1 MLFSAYQIE
10 SLLADFQQSDSPAG
24 KSASETLS
32 LSADAIQDAR
42 QYLRPPKRSPLNWVT
57 PKDIRGLVEDI
68 SSYDP
73 VVDNVQQSRAGR
85 FVVPAYVPE
94 IPAPAFPLV
103 RDHTQM
109 AQESETIEQESSE
122 SPVTEEDALMSEIN
136 TESAE
141 VADKV
146 SVSVSEDISKE
157 NSLIIETE
165 KSSEESEESTNGEPA
180 ASTASLFEGI
190 DDEEHDEEHEL
201 EEEGLQGDN
210 SEENDV
216 VFGDGHIDQKSMRN
230 FVAHYPDSTLK
241 FLMRKNLDGRPLP
254 VGYEEIYSQWENRGL
269 SRGRLKKYLFKLMD
283 WENFPD
289 IPVHNVVKKIRE
301 HQYFL
306 EIK

>member
-10 SLLADFQQSDSPAG
+10 SLLDDFQQTDSPAG

-42 QYLRPPKRSPLNWVT
+42 QYSRTLKRSPLNWVT

-103 RDHTQM
+103 SNHTQM
-109 AQESETIEQESSE
+109 APESETTEQESSE
-122 SPVTEEDALMSEIN
+122 SPVTEEATLMPEIN

-141 VADKV
+141 VEDKV

-157 NSLIIETE
+157 ISLIIETK
-165 KSSEESEESTNGEPA
+165 KSSEESTNGESTV
-180 ASTASLFEGI
+180 STASLFEGI

-216 VFGDGHIDQKSMRN
+216 VFGDGRIDQKSMRN

-269 SRGRLKKYLFKLMD
+269 SRGRLKKYLFKLME
-283 WENFPD
+283 WKNFPD
-289 IPVHNVVKKIRE
+289 IPVHDVVNIIRE

>member
-10 SLLADFQQSDSPAG
+10 SLLADFQQTDSPAG

-42 QYLRPPKRSPLNWVT
+42 QYLRPLKRSPLNWVT

-103 RDHTQM
+103 SDHTQM
-109 AQESETIEQESSE
+109 APESGTTEQESSE
-122 SPVTEEDALMSEIN
+122 SPVIEEDALMPEIN
-136 TESAE
+136 TGSAE
-141 VADKV
+141 VEDKV

-165 KSSEESEESTNGEPA
+165 KSSEESEESTNGE
-180 ASTASLFEGI
+180 STASLFEGI
-190 DDEEHDEEHEL
+190 DDEEHEL

-216 VFGDGHIDQKSMRN
+216 VFGDGRIDQKSMSN

-269 SRGRLKKYLFKLMD
+269 SRGRLKKYLFKLME

-289 IPVHNVVKKIRE
+289 IPVHDVVNKIRE

>member
-10 SLLADFQQSDSPAG
+10 SLLADFQQTGSPAG
-24 KSASETLS
+24 KFASETLS

-42 QYLRPPKRSPLNWVT
+42 KYLRPLKRSHLNWVT

-68 SSYDP
+68 SFYDP

-94 IPAPAFPLV
+94 VPAPAFPLV
-103 RDHTQM
+103 RDHTKM
-109 AQESETIEQESSE
+109 APESKTTEQESSK
-122 SPVTEEDALMSEIN
+122 STVTDENAMTPEVN

-141 VADKV
+141 VEDKV
-146 SVSVSEDISKE
+146 SVSGSDDISNE
-157 NSLIIETE
+157 NSLLIETE
-165 KSSEESEESTNGEPA
+165 KSSEESEESAPGESA
-180 ASTASLFEGI
+180 VSTASLFEGI
-190 DDEEHDEEHEL
+190 DDEEHEL

-216 VFGDGHIDQKSMRN
+216 VFGDGRIDQKSMSN

-269 SRGRLKKYLFKLMD
+269 SRGRLKKYLFKLME
-283 WENFPD
+283 WKNFPD
-289 IPVHNVVKKIRE
+289 IPVHDVVNKIRE

>member
-10 SLLADFQQSDSPAG
+10 SLLADFQQTGSPAG

-42 QYLRPPKRSPLNWVT
+42 QYLRPLKRSHLNWVT

-68 SSYDP
+68 SFYDP

-94 IPAPAFPLV
+94 VPAPSFPLV
-103 RDHTQM
+103 RDHTKM
-109 AQESETIEQESSE
+109 APESKTTEQESSK
-122 SPVTEEDALMSEIN
+122 SPVTDENAMIPEVN
-136 TESAE
+136 TESTE
-141 VADKV
+141 VEDKV
-146 SVSVSEDISKE
+146 SVSGSEDISKE
-157 NSLIIETE
+157 NSLLIETE
-165 KSSEESEESTNGEPA
+165 KSSEKSTHGELA
-180 ASTASLFEGI
+180 VSTASLFEGI
-190 DDEEHDEEHEL
+190 DDEEHEL

-216 VFGDGHIDQKSMRN
+216 VFGDGRIDQKSMSN

-269 SRGRLKKYLFKLMD
+269 SRGRLKKYLFKLME
-283 WENFPD
+283 WKNFPD
-289 IPVHNVVKKIRE
+289 IPVHDVVNNIRE

>member
-10 SLLADFQQSDSPAG
+10 SLLADFQQTDSPAG

-42 QYLRPPKRSPLNWVT
+42 QYLRPLKRIPLNWVT
-57 PKDIRGLVEDI
+57 PKDISGLVEDI

-85 FVVPAYVPE
+85 FVVPVYVPE

-103 RDHTQM
+103 SDHTQM
-109 AQESETIEQESSE
+109 AQESETTEQESSE
-122 SPVTEEDALMSEIN
+122 SPVTEEDTLMPEIN
-136 TESAE
+136 NESAE
-141 VADKV
+141 VEDKV

-157 NSLIIETE
+157 NRLIIESE
-165 KSSEESEESTNGEPA
+165 KSSEESEESTNGESA
-180 ASTASLFEGI
+180 VSTASLFEGI
-190 DDEEHDEEHEL
+190 DDEEYVEEHEL
-201 EEEGLQGDN
+201 EEERLQGDN

-216 VFGDGHIDQKSMRN
+216 VFGDGRIDQKSMSN

-269 SRGRLKKYLFKLMD
+269 SRGRLKKYLFKLME

-289 IPVHNVVKKIRE
+289 IPVHDVVNKIRE

>member
-10 SLLADFQQSDSPAG
+10 SLLADFQQTGSPAG
-24 KSASETLS
+24 KFASETLS

-42 QYLRPPKRSPLNWVT
+42 QYLRPLKRSHLNWVT

-68 SSYDP
+68 SFYDP

-94 IPAPAFPLV
+94 VPAPSFPLV
-103 RDHTQM
+103 RDHTKM
-109 AQESETIEQESSE
+109 APESKTTEQESSE
-122 SPVTEEDALMSEIN
+122 SPVTDGNVTILEVN

-141 VADKV
+141 MEDKV
-146 SVSVSEDISKE
+146 SVSGSEDISKE
-157 NSLIIETE
+157 NSLLIETE
-165 KSSEESEESTNGEPA
+165 KSSEKSTHGELA
-180 ASTASLFEGI
+180 VSTASLFEGI
-190 DDEEHDEEHEL
+190 DDEEHEL

-216 VFGDGHIDQKSMRN
+216 VFGDGRIDQKSMSN

-269 SRGRLKKYLFKLMD
+269 SRGRLKKYLFKLME
-283 WENFPD
+283 WKNFPD
-289 IPVHNVVKKIRE
+289 IPVHDVVNNIRE

-306 EIK
+306 ETK

>member
-10 SLLADFQQSDSPAG
+10 SLLADFQQTGSPAG
-24 KSASETLS
+24 KFASETLS

-42 QYLRPPKRSPLNWVT
+42 KYLRPLKRSHLNWVT

-68 SSYDP
+68 SFYDP

-94 IPAPAFPLV
+94 VPAPAFPLV
-103 RDHTQM
+103 RDHTKM
-109 AQESETIEQESSE
+109 APESKTTEQESSK
-122 SPVTEEDALMSEIN
+122 STVTDENAMTPEVN
-136 TESAE
+136 NESAE
-141 VADKV
+141 VEDKV
-146 SVSVSEDISKE
+146 SVSGSEDISKE
-157 NSLIIETE
+157 NSLLIETE
-165 KSSEESEESTNGEPA
+165 KSPEESEKSTTGESAVP
-180 ASTASLFEGI
+180 TASLFEGI
-190 DDEEHDEEHEL
+190 DDEEHEL

-216 VFGDGHIDQKSMRN
+216 VFGDGRIDQKSMSN

-269 SRGRLKKYLFKLMD
+269 SRGRLKKYLFKLME
-283 WENFPD
+283 WKNFPD
-289 IPVHNVVKKIRE
+289 IPVHDMVNNIRE
-301 HQYFL
+301 HQYFI

>member
-10 SLLADFQQSDSPAG
+10 SLLADFQQTGSPAG

-42 QYLRPPKRSPLNWVT
+42 QYLRPLKRSHLNWVT

-68 SSYDP
+68 SFYDP

-94 IPAPAFPLV
+94 VPAPAFPLV
-103 RDHTQM
+103 RDHTKM
-109 AQESETIEQESSE
+109 APESKTTEQESSK
-122 SPVTEEDALMSEIN
+122 SPVTDENAMTPEVN
-136 TESAE
+136 TESTE
-141 VADKV
+141 VEDKV
-146 SVSVSEDISKE
+146 SVSGSEDISKE
-157 NSLIIETE
+157 NSLLIETE
-165 KSSEESEESTNGEPA
+165 KSSEKSTHGELA
-180 ASTASLFEGI
+180 VSTASLFEGI
-190 DDEEHDEEHEL
+190 DDEEHEL

-216 VFGDGHIDQKSMRN
+216 VFGDGRIDQKSMSN

-269 SRGRLKKYLFKLMD
+269 SRGRLKKYLFKLME
-283 WENFPD
+283 WKNFPD
-289 IPVHNVVKKIRE
+289 IPVHDVVNNIRE

>member
-10 SLLADFQQSDSPAG
+10 SLLDDFQQTGSPAG

-42 QYLRPPKRSPLNWVT
+42 QYLRPLKRSHLNWVT

-68 SSYDP
+68 SFYDP

-94 IPAPAFPLV
+94 VPAPAFPLV
-103 RDHTQM
+103 RDHTKM
-109 AQESETIEQESSE
+109 APESKTTEQESSK
-122 SPVTEEDALMSEIN
+122 SPVTDENAMTPEVN

-141 VADKV
+141 VEDKV
-146 SVSVSEDISKE
+146 SVSGSEDISKE
-157 NSLIIETE
+157 NSLLIETE
-165 KSSEESEESTNGEPA
+165 KSSEESEESTPGESAVP
-180 ASTASLFEGI
+180 TASLFEGI
-190 DDEEHDEEHEL
+190 DDEEHEL

-216 VFGDGHIDQKSMRN
+216 VFGDGRIDQKSMSN
-230 FVAHYPDSTLK
+230 FVANYPDSTLK

-269 SRGRLKKYLFKLMD
+269 SRGRLKKYLFKLME
-283 WENFPD
+283 WKNFPD
-289 IPVHNVVKKIRE
+289 IPVHDMVNNIRE
-301 HQYFL
+301 HQYFI

>member
-10 SLLADFQQSDSPAG
+10 SLLADFQQTGSPAG

-42 QYLRPPKRSPLNWVT
+42 QYLRPLKRSHLNWVT

-68 SSYDP
+68 SFYDP

-94 IPAPAFPLV
+94 VPAPAFPLV
-103 RDHTQM
+103 RDHTKM
-109 AQESETIEQESSE
+109 APENKTTEQESSK
-122 SPVTEEDALMSEIN
+122 SPVTDQNTMIPEVN
-136 TESAE
+136 TESTE
-141 VADKV
+141 VEDKV
-146 SVSVSEDISKE
+146 SVSGSEDISKE
-157 NSLIIETE
+157 NSLLIETE
-165 KSSEESEESTNGEPA
+165 KSSEKSTHGELA
-180 ASTASLFEGI
+180 VSTASLFEGI
-190 DDEEHDEEHEL
+190 DDEEHEL

-216 VFGDGHIDQKSMRN
+216 VFGDGRIDQKSMSN

-269 SRGRLKKYLFKLMD
+269 TRGRLKKYLFKLME
-283 WENFPD
+283 WKNFPD
-289 IPVHNVVKKIRE
+289 IPVHDVVNNIRE

>member
-10 SLLADFQQSDSPAG
+10 SLLADFQQTDSPAG

-42 QYLRPPKRSPLNWVT
+42 QYLRPLKRSPLNWVT
-57 PKDIRGLVEDI
+57 PKDIRGLIEDI

-73 VVDNVQQSRAGR
+73 IVDNVQQSRAGR

-103 RDHTQM
+103 SDHTQM
-109 AQESETIEQESSE
+109 APESETTEQESSKI
-122 SPVTEEDALMSEIN
+122 PVTEEDFLMPEIN

-141 VADKV
+141 VEDKV

-157 NSLIIETE
+157 NSLRIETE
-165 KSSEESEESTNGEPA
+165 KSSEESEESTNGESA
-180 ASTASLFEGI
+180 ASLFEGI
-190 DDEEHDEEHEL
+190 DDEEHEP

-216 VFGDGHIDQKSMRN
+216 VFGDGRIDQKSISN
-230 FVAHYPDSTLK
+230 FVANYPDSTLK

-254 VGYEEIYSQWENRGL
+254 AGYEEIYSQWENRGL
-269 SRGRLKKYLFKLMD
+269 SRGRLKKYLFKLME
-283 WENFPD
+283 WKNFPD
-289 IPVHNVVKKIRE
+289 IPVHDVVNKIRE

>member
-10 SLLADFQQSDSPAG
+10 SLLDDFQQTDSPAG

-32 LSADAIQDAR
+32 LSADAIQDAH
-42 QYLRPPKRSPLNWVT
+42 QYLRPLKRSPLHWVT
-57 PKDIRGLVEDI
+57 PKDIRGLIEDI

-103 RDHTQM
+103 SDHTQM
-109 AQESETIEQESSE
+109 APESETTEQESSE
-122 SPVTEEDALMSEIN
+122 SPVTEEDALMPEIN

-141 VADKV
+141 VEDKV
-146 SVSVSEDISKE
+146 SVSVSENISNE

-165 KSSEESEESTNGEPA
+165 KSSEESEESTNGESA
-180 ASTASLFEGI
+180 ASLFEGI
-190 DDEEHDEEHEL
+190 DDEEHEL
-201 EEEGLQGDN
+201 EEEGLKGDN

-216 VFGDGHIDQKSMRN
+216 VFGDGRIDQKSMSN
-230 FVAHYPDSTLK
+230 FVANYPDSTLK

-269 SRGRLKKYLFKLMD
+269 SRGRLKKYLFKLME
-283 WENFPD
+283 WKNFPD
-289 IPVHNVVKKIRE
+289 IPVHDVVNKIRE

>member
-10 SLLADFQQSDSPAG
+10 SLLADFQQTDSPAG

-42 QYLRPPKRSPLNWVT
+42 QYLRPLKRSPLNWVT

-73 VVDNVQQSRAGR
+73 VVDNVQQGRAGR

-103 RDHTQM
+103 SDHTQM
-109 AQESETIEQESSE
+109 APESETTEQESSE
-122 SPVTEEDALMSEIN
+122 SPVTEEDALMPEKN
-136 TESAE
+136 TESSE
-141 VADKV
+141 VEDKV

-165 KSSEESEESTNGEPA
+165 KSSEESEESTNGESA
-180 ASTASLFEGI
+180 ASLFEGI

-210 SEENDV
+210 SQENDV
-216 VFGDGHIDQKSMRN
+216 VFGDGRIDQKSMSN

-241 FLMRKNLDGRPLP
+241 FLMRKNLNGRPLP

-269 SRGRLKKYLFKLMD
+269 SRGRLKKYLFKLME
-283 WENFPD
+283 WKNFPD
-289 IPVHNVVKKIRE
+289 IPVHDVVNKIRE

>member
-10 SLLADFQQSDSPAG
+10 SLLADFQQTGSPAG
-24 KSASETLS
+24 KFASETLS

-42 QYLRPPKRSPLNWVT
+42 QYLRPLKRSHLNWVT

-68 SSYDP
+68 SFYDP

-94 IPAPAFPLV
+94 VPAPAFPLV
-103 RDHTQM
+103 RDHTKM
-109 AQESETIEQESSE
+109 APESKTTEQESSK
-122 SPVTEEDALMSEIN
+122 STVTDENAMTPEVN

-141 VADKV
+141 VEDKV
-146 SVSVSEDISKE
+146 SVSGSEDISKE
-157 NSLIIETE
+157 NSLLIETE
-165 KSSEESEESTNGEPA
+165 KSPEESEESTPGESA
-180 ASTASLFEGI
+180 VSTTASLFEGI
-190 DDEEHDEEHEL
+190 DDEEHEL

-216 VFGDGHIDQKSMRN
+216 VFGDGRIDQKSMSN

-269 SRGRLKKYLFKLMD
+269 SRGRLKKYLFKLME
-283 WENFPD
+283 WKNFPD
-289 IPVHNVVKKIRE
+289 IPVHDMVNNIRE

>member
-10 SLLADFQQSDSPAG
+10 SLLADFQQTGSPAG

-42 QYLRPPKRSPLNWVT
+42 QYLRPLKRSHLNWVT

-68 SSYDP
+68 SFYDP

-94 IPAPAFPLV
+94 VPAPTFPLV
-103 RDHTQM
+103 RDHTKM
-109 AQESETIEQESSE
+109 APESKTTEQESSK
-122 SPVTEEDALMSEIN
+122 SPVTDQNAMIPEVN

-141 VADKV
+141 VEDKV
-146 SVSVSEDISKE
+146 SVSGSEDISKK
-157 NSLIIETE
+157 NSLLIETE
-165 KSSEESEESTNGEPA
+165 KSSEKSTHGELA
-180 ASTASLFEGI
+180 VSTASLFEGI
-190 DDEEHDEEHEL
+190 DDEEHEL

-216 VFGDGHIDQKSMRN
+216 VFGDGRIDQKSMSN

-269 SRGRLKKYLFKLMD
+269 SRGRLKKYLFKLME
-283 WENFPD
+283 WKNFPD
-289 IPVHNVVKKIRE
+289 IPVHDVVNNIRE

-306 EIK
+306 ETK

>member
-10 SLLADFQQSDSPAG
+10 SLLADFQQTDSPAG

-42 QYLRPPKRSPLNWVT
+42 QYLRPLKRSPLNWVT

-103 RDHTQM
+103 SDHTQM
-109 AQESETIEQESSE
+109 APESETTEQESSE
-122 SPVTEEDALMSEIN
+122 SPVTEEDALMPEIN

-141 VADKV
+141 VEDKV

-165 KSSEESEESTNGEPA
+165 KSSEESEESTNGESA
-180 ASTASLFEGI
+180 ASLFEGI
-190 DDEEHDEEHEL
+190 DDEEHEL

-216 VFGDGHIDQKSMRN
+216 VFGDGRIDQKSMSN
-230 FVAHYPDSTLK
+230 FVANYPDSTLK

-254 VGYEEIYSQWENRGL
+254 AGYEEIYLQWENRGL
-269 SRGRLKKYLFKLMD
+269 SRGRLKKYLFKLME

-289 IPVHNVVKKIRE
+289 IPVHDVVNKIRE

>member
-10 SLLADFQQSDSPAG
+10 SLLADFQQTDSPAG

-42 QYLRPPKRSPLNWVT
+42 QYLRPLKRSPLNWVT

-73 VVDNVQQSRAGR
+73 VVDNVQQGRAGR

-103 RDHTQM
+103 SDHTQM
-109 AQESETIEQESSE
+109 APESETTEQESSE
-122 SPVTEEDALMSEIN
+122 SPVTEEDTLMPEIN

-141 VADKV
+141 VEDKV

-157 NSLIIETE
+157 NSLTIETE
-165 KSSEESEESTNGEPA
+165 KSSEESEESTNGESA
-180 ASTASLFEGI
+180 VSTASLFEGI

-210 SEENDV
+210 SQENDV
-216 VFGDGHIDQKSMRN
+216 VFGDGRIDQKSMSN

-241 FLMRKNLDGRPLP
+241 FLMRKNLDGKPLP

-269 SRGRLKKYLFKLMD
+269 SRGRLKKYLFKLME
-283 WENFPD
+283 WKNFPD
-289 IPVHNVVKKIRE
+289 IPVHDVVNKIRE

>member
-10 SLLADFQQSDSPAG
+10 SLLADFQQTGSPAG

-42 QYLRPPKRSPLNWVT
+42 QYLRPLKRSHLNWVT

-68 SSYDP
+68 SFYDP

-94 IPAPAFPLV
+94 VPAPSFPLV
-103 RDHTQM
+103 RDHTKM
-109 AQESETIEQESSE
+109 APGSKTTEQESSK
-122 SPVTEEDALMSEIN
+122 SPVTDGNVTILEVN

-141 VADKV
+141 VEDKV
-146 SVSVSEDISKE
+146 SVSGSEDISKK
-157 NSLIIETE
+157 NSLLIETE
-165 KSSEESEESTNGEPA
+165 KSSEKSTHGELA
-180 ASTASLFEGI
+180 VSTASLFEGI
-190 DDEEHDEEHEL
+190 DDEEHEL

-216 VFGDGHIDQKSMRN
+216 VFGDGRIDQKSMSN

-269 SRGRLKKYLFKLMD
+269 SRGRLKKYLFKLME
-283 WENFPD
+283 WKNFPD
-289 IPVHNVVKKIRE
+289 IPVHDVVNNIRE

>member
-10 SLLADFQQSDSPAG
+10 SLLADFQQTDSPAG

-42 QYLRPPKRSPLNWVT
+42 QYLRPLKRSPLNWVT

-103 RDHTQM
+103 SDHTQM
-109 AQESETIEQESSE
+109 APESETTEQESSE
-122 SPVTEEDALMSEIN
+122 SPVTEEDALMPEIN

-141 VADKV
+141 VEDKV
-146 SVSVSEDISKE
+146 SVSVSENISKE

-165 KSSEESEESTNGEPA
+165 KSSEESEESTNGESA
-180 ASTASLFEGI
+180 ASLFEGI
-190 DDEEHDEEHEL
+190 DDEEHEL

-216 VFGDGHIDQKSMRN
+216 VFGDGRIDQKSMSN
-230 FVAHYPDSTLK
+230 FVANYPDSTLK

-269 SRGRLKKYLFKLMD
+269 SRGRLKKYLFKLME
-283 WENFPD
+283 WKNFPD
-289 IPVHNVVKKIRE
+289 IPVHDVVNKIRE

>member
-10 SLLADFQQSDSPAG
+10 SMLADFQQTGSPAG

-42 QYLRPPKRSPLNWVT
+42 QYLRPLKRSHLNWVT

-68 SSYDP
+68 SFYDP

-94 IPAPAFPLV
+94 VPAPAFPLV
-103 RDHTQM
+103 RDHTKM
-109 AQESETIEQESSE
+109 APESKTTEQESSK
-122 SPVTEEDALMSEIN
+122 SPVTDENAMIPEVN
-136 TESAE
+136 TESTE
-141 VADKV
+141 VEDKV
-146 SVSVSEDISKE
+146 SVSGSENISKE
-157 NSLIIETE
+157 NSLLIETE
-165 KSSEESEESTNGEPA
+165 KSSEKSTHGELA
-180 ASTASLFEGI
+180 VSTASLFEGI
-190 DDEEHDEEHEL
+190 DDEEHEL

-216 VFGDGHIDQKSMRN
+216 VFGDGRIDQKSMSN

-269 SRGRLKKYLFKLMD
+269 SRGRLKKYLFKLME
-283 WENFPD
+283 WKNFPD
-289 IPVHNVVKKIRE
+289 IPVHDVVNNIRE

-306 EIK
+306 ETK

>member
-10 SLLADFQQSDSPAG
+10 SLLADFQQTDSPAG

-42 QYLRPPKRSPLNWVT
+42 QYLRPLKRSPLHWVT
-57 PKDIRGLVEDI
+57 PKDIRGLIEDF

-103 RDHTQM
+103 SDHTQM
-109 AQESETIEQESSE
+109 APESETTEQESSE
-122 SPVTEEDALMSEIN
+122 SPVTEEDALMPEIN
-136 TESAE
+136 TESAQVE
-141 VADKV
+141 DKV
-146 SVSVSEDISKE
+146 SVSVSVDISKE

-165 KSSEESEESTNGEPA
+165 KSSEESEESTNGESA
-180 ASTASLFEGI
+180 VSTASLFEGI
-190 DDEEHDEEHEL
+190 DDEEHEL
-201 EEEGLQGDN
+201 EEEGLKGDN

-216 VFGDGHIDQKSMRN
+216 VFGDGRIDQKSMSN
-230 FVAHYPDSTLK
+230 FVANYPDSTLK
-241 FLMRKNLDGRPLP
+241 FLMRKNLDGKPLP

-269 SRGRLKKYLFKLMD
+269 SRGRLKKYLFKLME
-283 WENFPD
+283 WKNFPD
-289 IPVHNVVKKIRE
+289 ISVHDVVNKIRE

>member
-10 SLLADFQQSDSPAG
+10 SLLDDFQQTDSPTG

-42 QYLRPPKRSPLNWVT
+42 QYLRPLKRSHLNWVT

-68 SSYDP
+68 SFYDP

-94 IPAPAFPLV
+94 VPAPSFPLV
-103 RDHTQM
+103 RDHTKM
-109 AQESETIEQESSE
+109 APENKTTEQESSK
-122 SPVTEEDALMSEIN
+122 SPVTDENAMIPKVN
-136 TESAE
+136 TESTE
-141 VADKV
+141 VEDKV
-146 SVSVSEDISKE
+146 SVSGSEDISKE
-157 NSLIIETE
+157 NSLLIETE
-165 KSSEESEESTNGEPA
+165 KSSEKSTHGELA
-180 ASTASLFEGI
+180 VSTASLFEGI
-190 DDEEHDEEHEL
+190 DDEEHEL

-216 VFGDGHIDQKSMRN
+216 VFGDGRIDQKSMSN

-269 SRGRLKKYLFKLMD
+269 SRGRLKKYLFKLME
-283 WENFPD
+283 WKNFPD
-289 IPVHNVVKKIRE
+289 IPVHDVVNKIRE

>member
-10 SLLADFQQSDSPAG
+10 SLLADFQQTGSPAG
-24 KSASETLS
+24 KFASETLS

-42 QYLRPPKRSPLNWVT
+42 KYLRPLKRSHLNWVT

-68 SSYDP
+68 SFYDP

-94 IPAPAFPLV
+94 VPAPAFPLV
-103 RDHTQM
+103 RDHTKM
-109 AQESETIEQESSE
+109 APESKTTEQESSK
-122 SPVTEEDALMSEIN
+122 STVTDENAMTPEVN

-141 VADKV
+141 VEDKV
-146 SVSVSEDISKE
+146 SVSGSEDISKE
-157 NSLIIETE
+157 NSLLIETE
-165 KSSEESEESTNGEPA
+165 KSPEESEKSTPGESA
-180 ASTASLFEGI
+180 VSTASLFEGI
-190 DDEEHDEEHEL
+190 DDEEHEL

-216 VFGDGHIDQKSMRN
+216 VFGDGRIDQKSMSN

-269 SRGRLKKYLFKLMD
+269 SRGRLKKYLFKLME
-283 WENFPD
+283 WKNFPD
-289 IPVHNVVKKIRE
+289 IPVHDMVNNIRE
-301 HQYFL
+301 HQYFI

>member
-10 SLLADFQQSDSPAG
+10 SLLADFQQTDSPAG

-42 QYLRPPKRSPLNWVT
+42 QYLRPLKRSPLNWVT

-103 RDHTQM
+103 SDHTQM
-109 AQESETIEQESSE
+109 APESETTEQESSE
-122 SPVTEEDALMSEIN
+122 SPVTEEDALMPEIN

-141 VADKV
+141 VEDKV

-165 KSSEESEESTNGEPA
+165 KSSEESEESTNGESA
-180 ASTASLFEGI
+180 ASLFEGI
-190 DDEEHDEEHEL
+190 DDEEHEL

-216 VFGDGHIDQKSMRN
+216 VFGDGRIDQKSMSN

-269 SRGRLKKYLFKLMD
+269 SRGRLKKYLLKLME

-289 IPVHNVVKKIRE
+289 IPVHDVVNKIRE

>member
-10 SLLADFQQSDSPAG
+10 SLLADFQQTGSPAG

-42 QYLRPPKRSPLNWVT
+42 QYLRPLKRSHLNWVT

-68 SSYDP
+68 SFYDP

-94 IPAPAFPLV
+94 VPAPAFPLV
-103 RDHTQM
+103 RDHTKI
-109 AQESETIEQESSE
+109 APESKTTEQESSK
-122 SPVTEEDALMSEIN
+122 SPVTDQNTMIPEVN
-136 TESAE
+136 TESTE
-141 VADKV
+141 VEDKV
-146 SVSVSEDISKE
+146 SVSGSEDISKE
-157 NSLIIETE
+157 NSLLIETE
-165 KSSEESEESTNGEPA
+165 KSSEKSTHGELA
-180 ASTASLFEGI
+180 VSTASLFEGI
-190 DDEEHDEEHEL
+190 DDEEHEL

-216 VFGDGHIDQKSMRN
+216 VFGDGRIDQKSMSN

-241 FLMRKNLDGRPLP
+241 FLMRKNLNGRPLP

-269 SRGRLKKYLFKLMD
+269 SRGRLKKYLFKLME
-283 WENFPD
+283 WKNFPD
-289 IPVHNVVKKIRE
+289 IPVHDVVNNIRE

>member
-10 SLLADFQQSDSPAG
+10 SLLDDFQQTDSPAG

-32 LSADAIQDAR
+32 LSADAIQDAHK
-42 QYLRPPKRSPLNWVT
+42 YLRPLKRSPLHWVT
-57 PKDIRGLVEDI
+57 PKDIRGLIEDF

-103 RDHTQM
+103 SDHTQM
-109 AQESETIEQESSE
+109 APESETTEQESSE
-122 SPVTEEDALMSEIN
+122 SPVTEEDALMPEIN

-141 VADKV
+141 VEDKV
-146 SVSVSEDISKE
+146 SVSVSEHILKRP
-157 NSLIIETE
+157 SLIIETE
-165 KSSEESEESTNGEPA
+165 KSSEESEESTNGESA
-180 ASTASLFEGI
+180 ASLFEGI
-190 DDEEHDEEHEL
+190 DDEEHEL

-216 VFGDGHIDQKSMRN
+216 VFGDGRIDQKSMSN
-230 FVAHYPDSTLK
+230 FVANYPDSTLK

-254 VGYEEIYSQWENRGL
+254 AGYEEIYSQWENRGL
-269 SRGRLKKYLFKLMD
+269 SRGRLKKYLFKLME

-289 IPVHNVVKKIRE
+289 IPVHDVVNKIRE

>member
-10 SLLADFQQSDSPAG
+10 SLLADFQQTDSPAG

-42 QYLRPPKRSPLNWVT
+42 QYLRPLKRSPLNWVT

-73 VVDNVQQSRAGR
+73 VVDNVQQGRAGR

-103 RDHTQM
+103 SDHTQM
-109 AQESETIEQESSE
+109 APESETTEQESSE
-122 SPVTEEDALMSEIN
+122 SPVTEEDALMPEIN

-141 VADKV
+141 VEDKV

-165 KSSEESEESTNGEPA
+165 KSSEESEESTNGESA
-180 ASTASLFEGI
+180 VSTASLFEGI
-190 DDEEHDEEHEL
+190 DDEEHEL

-216 VFGDGHIDQKSMRN
+216 VFGDGRIDQKSMSN

-269 SRGRLKKYLFKLMD
+269 SRGRLKKYLFKLME
-283 WENFPD
+283 WKNFPD
-289 IPVHNVVKKIRE
+289 IPVHDVVNKIRE

>member
-10 SLLADFQQSDSPAG
+10 SLLADFQQTDSPAG

-42 QYLRPPKRSPLNWVT
+42 QYLRPLKRSPLNWVT

-103 RDHTQM
+103 SDHTQM
-109 AQESETIEQESSE
+109 APESETTEQESSE
-122 SPVTEEDALMSEIN
+122 SPVTEEDALMPEIN

-141 VADKV
+141 VEDKV

-165 KSSEESEESTNGEPA
+165 KSSEESEESTNGE
-180 ASTASLFEGI
+180 SVASLFEGI
-190 DDEEHDEEHEL
+190 DDEEHEL

-216 VFGDGHIDQKSMRN
+216 VFGDGRIDQKSMSN

-269 SRGRLKKYLFKLMD
+269 SRGRLKKYLFKLME
-283 WENFPD
+283 WKNFPD
-289 IPVHNVVKKIRE
+289 IPVHDVVNKIRE

>member
-1 MLFSAYQIE
+1 M
-10 SLLADFQQSDSPAG
+10 
-24 KSASETLS
+24 
-32 LSADAIQDAR
+32 
-42 QYLRPPKRSPLNWVT
+42 RPLKRSHLNWVT

-68 SSYDP
+68 SFYDP

-94 IPAPAFPLV
+94 VPAPAFPLV
-103 RDHTQM
+103 RDHTKM
-109 AQESETIEQESSE
+109 APESKTTEQESSK
-122 SPVTEEDALMSEIN
+122 STVTDENAMTPEVN

-141 VADKV
+141 VEDKV
-146 SVSVSEDISKE
+146 SVSGSEDISKE
-157 NSLIIETE
+157 NSLLIETE
-165 KSSEESEESTNGEPA
+165 KSPEESEKSTPGESAVP
-180 ASTASLFEGI
+180 TASLFEGI
-190 DDEEHDEEHEL
+190 DDEEHEL

-216 VFGDGHIDQKSMRN
+216 VFGDGRIDQKSMSN

-269 SRGRLKKYLFKLMD
+269 SRGRLKKYLFKLME
-283 WENFPD
+283 WKNFPD
-289 IPVHNVVKKIRE
+289 IPVHDMVSIIRE
-301 HQYFL
+301 HQYFI

>member
-10 SLLADFQQSDSPAG
+10 SLLADFQQTDSPAG

-42 QYLRPPKRSPLNWVT
+42 QYLRPLKRSPLNWVT

-73 VVDNVQQSRAGR
+73 VVDNVQQGRAGR

-103 RDHTQM
+103 SDHTQM
-109 AQESETIEQESSE
+109 APESETTEQESSE
-122 SPVTEEDALMSEIN
+122 SPVTEEDALMPEIN

-141 VADKV
+141 VEDKV

-165 KSSEESEESTNGEPA
+165 KSSEESEESTNGESA
-180 ASTASLFEGI
+180 ASLFEGI
-190 DDEEHDEEHEL
+190 DDEEHEL

-216 VFGDGHIDQKSMRN
+216 VFGDGRIDQKSMSN

-269 SRGRLKKYLFKLMD
+269 SRGRLKKYLFKLME
-283 WENFPD
+283 WKNFPD
-289 IPVHNVVKKIRE
+289 IPVHDVVNKIRE

>member
-10 SLLADFQQSDSPAG
+10 SLLDDFQQTDSPAG

-32 LSADAIQDAR
+32 LSADAIQDAH
-42 QYLRPPKRSPLNWVT
+42 QYLRPLKRSPLNWVT
-57 PKDIRGLVEDI
+57 PKDIRGLIEDF

-103 RDHTQM
+103 SDHTQM
-109 AQESETIEQESSE
+109 APESETTEQESSE
-122 SPVTEEDALMSEIN
+122 SPVTEEDALMPEIN
-136 TESAE
+136 SESAE
-141 VADKV
+141 VEDKV

-165 KSSEESEESTNGEPA
+165 ESSEESEESTNGESA
-180 ASTASLFEGI
+180 ASLFDGI
-190 DDEEHDEEHEL
+190 DDEEHEL

-216 VFGDGHIDQKSMRN
+216 VFGDGRIDQKSMSN
-230 FVAHYPDSTLK
+230 FVANYPDSTLK

-269 SRGRLKKYLFKLMD
+269 SRGRLKKYLFKLME
-283 WENFPD
+283 WKNFPD
-289 IPVHNVVKKIRE
+289 IPVHDVVNKIRE

>member
-10 SLLADFQQSDSPAG
+10 SLLDDFQQTDSPAG

-32 LSADAIQDAR
+32 LSADAIQDAH
-42 QYLRPPKRSPLNWVT
+42 QYLRPLKRSPLHWVT
-57 PKDIRGLVEDI
+57 PKDIRGLIEDI
-68 SSYDP
+68 SYYDP
-73 VVDNVQQSRAGR
+73 VVDNVQQGRAGR

-103 RDHTQM
+103 SDHTQM
-109 AQESETIEQESSE
+109 APESETTEQESSE
-122 SPVTEEDALMSEIN
+122 SPVTEEDALMPDIN

-141 VADKV
+141 VEDKV
-146 SVSVSEDISKE
+146 SFNVSENISKE

-165 KSSEESEESTNGEPA
+165 KSSEESEESTNGESA
-180 ASTASLFEGI
+180 ASLFEGI
-190 DDEEHDEEHEL
+190 DDEEHEL

-216 VFGDGHIDQKSMRN
+216 VFGDGRIDQKSMSN
-230 FVAHYPDSTLK
+230 FVANYPDSTLK

-269 SRGRLKKYLFKLMD
+269 SRGRLKKYLFKLME
-283 WENFPD
+283 WKNFPD
-289 IPVHNVVKKIRE
+289 IPVHDMVNNIRE
-301 HQYFL
+301 HQYFI

>member
-10 SLLADFQQSDSPAG
+10 SLLADFQQTGSPAG

-42 QYLRPPKRSPLNWVT
+42 QYLRPLKRSHLNWVT

-68 SSYDP
+68 SFYDP

-94 IPAPAFPLV
+94 VPAPSFPLV
-103 RDHTQM
+103 RDHTKM
-109 AQESETIEQESSE
+109 APESKTTEQESSE
-122 SPVTEEDALMSEIN
+122 SPVTDENVTILEVN

-141 VADKV
+141 VEDKV
-146 SVSVSEDISKE
+146 SVSGSEDISKE
-157 NSLIIETE
+157 NSLLIETE
-165 KSSEESEESTNGEPA
+165 KSSEKSTHGELA
-180 ASTASLFEGI
+180 VSTASLFEGI
-190 DDEEHDEEHEL
+190 DDEEHEL

-216 VFGDGHIDQKSMRN
+216 VFGDGRIDQKSMSN

-269 SRGRLKKYLFKLMD
+269 SRGRLKKYLFKLME
-283 WENFPD
+283 WKNFPD
-289 IPVHNVVKKIRE
+289 IPVHDVVNNIRE

>member
-10 SLLADFQQSDSPAG
+10 SLLADFQQTDSPAG

-42 QYLRPPKRSPLNWVT
+42 QYLRPLKRSPLNWVT

-73 VVDNVQQSRAGR
+73 VVDNVQQGRAGR

-103 RDHTQM
+103 SDHTQM
-109 AQESETIEQESSE
+109 APESETTEQESSE
-122 SPVTEEDALMSEIN
+122 SPVTEEDALMPEIN

-141 VADKV
+141 VEDKV

-165 KSSEESEESTNGEPA
+165 KSSEKSEESTNGESA
-180 ASTASLFEGI
+180 VSTASLFEGI

-210 SEENDV
+210 SQENDV
-216 VFGDGHIDQKSMRN
+216 VFGDGRIDQKSMSN

-269 SRGRLKKYLFKLMD
+269 SRGRLKKYLFKLME
-283 WENFPD
+283 WKNFPD
-289 IPVHNVVKKIRE
+289 IPVHDVVNKIRE

>member
-10 SLLADFQQSDSPAG
+10 SLLADIQQKDSPAS
-24 KSASETLS
+24 KSTSETLS

-42 QYLRPPKRSPLNWVT
+42 QYLRPLKRSPLNWVT

-103 RDHTQM
+103 SDHTQM
-109 AQESETIEQESSE
+109 APESETTEQESSE
-122 SPVTEEDALMSEIN
+122 SPITEEDALMPEIN

-141 VADKV
+141 VEDKV

-165 KSSEESEESTNGEPA
+165 KSSEESEEFTNGESA
-180 ASTASLFEGI
+180 VSTASLFEGI
-190 DDEEHDEEHEL
+190 DDEGHDEKHEP

-216 VFGDGHIDQKSMRN
+216 VFGNGRIDQKSMSN

-254 VGYEEIYSQWENRGL
+254 IGYEEIYSQWENRGL
-269 SRGRLKKYLFKLMD
+269 SRGRLKKYLLKLME

-289 IPVHNVVKKIRE
+289 IPVHDVVNKIRE